1 MAHDFSTLSALFET
15 IASRQG
21 ADPKSSYVA
30 SLLAAGKGKVA
41 RKVGEEAIETTVAA
55 LADGREALVAESAD
69 LLFHLMVLWV
79 ACGVTPDDVMTELK
93 RREGISGLEEK
104 RQRNKTAD

>member
-79 ACGVTPDDVMTELK
+79 ACGVTPDDVMTELQ
-93 RREGISGLEEK
+93 RREGTSGLEEK